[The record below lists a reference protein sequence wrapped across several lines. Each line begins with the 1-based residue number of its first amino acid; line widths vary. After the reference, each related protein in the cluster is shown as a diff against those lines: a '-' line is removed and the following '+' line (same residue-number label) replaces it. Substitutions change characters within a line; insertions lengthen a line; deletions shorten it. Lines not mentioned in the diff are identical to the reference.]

1 MGIFRCNYVIAILR
15 EAISFTAAGLLRRLG
30 LGMASTNTQP
40 TRPAPP
46 RNDITR
52 GVMFKKVLVAN
63 RGEIAVRIIRACREL
78 GIETVAVY
86 SDVDRHALHV
96 RYADEA
102 YLLGPA
108 PSRESYLRADKI
120 IDIARKCG
128 ADAVHPGYGFLAE
141 REDFVSACL
150 EAGIAFIGPK
160 PSSIAAMGDKAEAR
174 ATVIKAG
181 VPIVPGTEDVGNMTD
196 DELLAKAPQIGFPLL
211 IKATAGGG
219 GKGMREVNELEEM
232 PTLLQSA
239 RREAESSF
247 GDGNVYLEK
256 LVEGARHIEIQI
268 LADTQGNVIH
278 LGERECS
285 LQRRHQKLLEEAL
298 SPALDNELR
307 EKMGSVAVKAA
318 KAVDYVNAG
327 TIEFLLDKDENFYFL
342 EMNTRL
348 QVEHPVTEMI
358 TGIDI
363 VKEQI
368 RVARG
373 RTLSYKQDE
382 VTFNGHAI
390 ECRINAEDP
399 YNNFLPSTGRIT
411 HSLIP
416 TGPGVR
422 VDTGVYPGFE
432 ITPFYDPMIAKL
444 IVWGETRAQAI
455 LRMRRALEEYR
466 IVGVRTN
473 IPFHQTLMDSHRFMG
488 GQYDTRFVEERF
500 SMDEAEESRENYAEI
515 AAILATMVAHRAAER
530 SAQIVQRNERDT
542 SNWKWV
548 GRWER
553 MHR

>member
-1 MGIFRCNYVIAILR
+1 
-15 EAISFTAAGLLRRLG
+15 
-30 LGMASTNTQP
+30 
-40 TRPAPP
+40 
-46 RNDITR
+46 
-52 GVMFKKVLVAN
+52 MFNKVLIAN

-78 GIETVAVY
+78 GLETVAVF
-86 SDVDRHALHV
+86 SEADRNALHV

-120 IDIARKCG
+120 LDVAKKAG
-128 ADAVHPGYGFLAE
+128 ADAIHPGYGFLAE
-141 REDFVSACL
+141 REDFAAKC
-150 EAGIAFIGPK
+150 ADMGITFIGPK
-160 PSSIAAMGDKAEAR
+160 PSSIAAMGDKGKAR

-181 VPIVPGTEDVGNMTD
+181 IPVVPGTEDVGNMTND
-196 DELLAKAPQIGFPLL
+196 DLLNIAPTIGFPLL

-219 GKGMREVNELEEM
+219 GKSMREVRSLEEM
-232 PTLLQSA
+232 PTLLASA
-239 RREAESSF
+239 RREAESAF

-256 LVEGARHIEIQI
+256 LVEGARHIEFQI
-268 LADTQGNVIH
+268 MADSHGNVIH

-285 LQRRHQKLLEEAL
+285 IQRRHQKLLEE
-298 SPALDNELR
+298 SPSPFLDDELR
-307 EKMGSVAVKAA
+307 EKMGSVAVKSAQ
-318 KAVDYVNAG
+318 AVDYVNAG
-327 TIEFLLDKDENFYFL
+327 TIEFLVDKDRNFYFL

-348 QVEHPVTEMI
+348 QVEHPVTEMV
-358 TGIDI
+358 TGVDI
-363 VKEQI
+363 VAEQL

-373 RTLSYKQDE
+373 RQLSYTQEQIQLK
-382 VTFNGHAI
+382 GHAI
-390 ECRINAEDP
+390 ECRVNAEDP
-399 YNNFLPSTGRIT
+399 FSSFMPSTGRIT
-411 HSLIP
+411 HSILP

-488 GQYDTRFVEERF
+488 GQFDTRFVEERF
-500 SMDEAEESRENYAEI
+500 SMEAASETDEKQAEI
-515 AAILATMVAHRAAER
+515 AAILATLVAHQQTER
-530 SAQIVQRNERDT
+530 SAHIVRRNERDT